1 VLGAGTPHLVLLLTR
16 DFLLLVAAA
25 ALPAFG
31 VAWYT
36 LRRWLENFAY
46 RAEMNYALFGLVL
59 GFTLLLTFLVTG
71 GHALRT
77 AQRNPADTLK
87 HE

>member
-1 VLGAGTPHLVLLLTR
+1 VLLLTPR
-16 DFLLLVAAA
+16 LPGAGVVAAV
-25 ALPAFG
+25 PAFG

-46 RAEMNYALFGLVL
+46 RAEMNYLLFGLVL
-59 GFTLLLTFLVTG
+59 AFTLLLTLAVTG
-71 GHALRT
+71 LHAFRT
-77 AQRNPADTLK
+77 AQLNPADTLK